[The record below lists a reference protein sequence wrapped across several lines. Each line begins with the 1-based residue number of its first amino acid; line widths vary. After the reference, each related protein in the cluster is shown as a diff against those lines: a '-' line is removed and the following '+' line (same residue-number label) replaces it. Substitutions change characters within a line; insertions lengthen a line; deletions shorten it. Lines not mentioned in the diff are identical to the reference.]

1 LAPVPPD
8 SPAGEGDGDGLEVGD
23 GLIVTDRVA
32 VDVLG
37 AEVTVR
43 VAVVVSSRIGDREG
57 SFVAVIVDVG
67 S

>member
-1 LAPVPPD
+1 VSTASLAGD
-8 SPAGEGDGDGLEVGD
+8 EDGDGLAVDD
-23 GLIVTDRVA
+23 GLIVTDRVT

-57 SFVAVIVDVG
+57 FLVADGVDVG